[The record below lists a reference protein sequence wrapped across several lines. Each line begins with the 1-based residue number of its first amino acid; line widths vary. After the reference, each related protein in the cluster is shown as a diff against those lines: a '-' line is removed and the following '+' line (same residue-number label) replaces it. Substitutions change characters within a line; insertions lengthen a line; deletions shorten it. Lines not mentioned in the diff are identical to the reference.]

1 MPVTLRVRDVMDKKV
16 VEVDENAT
24 IAETIKVMM
33 NNDVWSVVVTRNKL
47 PVGVVTERDI
57 IRRCIA
63 KGCALTMRVGDIMS
77 SPIETISPDATIG
90 EAMSKLVEKNIRR
103 LFVVENGKI
112 IGRVTQT
119 ELFENTL
126 NVMMA
131 LSALKAQL

>member
-16 VEVDENAT
+16 VEVDENT
-24 IAETIKVMM
+24 SIADVIKAMM
-33 NNDVWSVVVTRNKL
+33 NNEVWSVVVTRNKL

-57 IRRCIA
+57 LRRCIA

-77 SPIETISPDATIG
+77 SPIETISPDATLG
-90 EAMSKLVEKNIRR
+90 EAMSRLVEKNIRR